1 MVDGPLVL
9 HQHLHHHVEALFNG
23 ADGRVDLDEAVH
35 PLPQNFLHQSR
46 QVLKVVVKRVAVDA
60 AFLHDIFYR
69 NLAQRTLPQ
78 LPEEGLFNGFPG
90 KIRHVR
96 RPFP

>member
-1 MVDGPLVL
+1 MPSSMETD
-9 HQHLHHHVEALFNG
+9 
-23 ADGRVDLDEAVH
+23 RAVIIRYH
-35 PLPQNFLHQSR
+35 KCVCFGSVIDWLSGGMKEDITAFF
-46 QVLKVVVKRVAVDA
+46 AVDA